1 MNCLEIKDIG
11 YSYQTLAAETPALQ
25 NISFTVQEGEFV
37 SIVGPSGCGKST
49 LLNLICGLIQAD
61 SSQILLNGAPIQTTS
76 THIGY
81 MLQKDHLFEWRT
93 IYSNVTLGLELRHA
107 LGEAEKEK
115 VHRMLGTYGLG
126 NFAKSRPSELSGGMR
141 QRAALIR
148 TLATEPDLLLLDEPF
163 SALDYQTRLEVC
175 DDVWRILRQQQK
187 TALLVTHDLSE
198 AISMSD
204 KIIVLSPRPGRVR
217 SIINVQ
223 FKEEGLTPL
232 KRRNALEFPSYFN
245 QIWEELMDHENQSL
259 QSP

>member
-61 SSQILLNGAPIQTTS
+61 SGQILLNGAPIQTTS

-148 TLATEPDLLLLDEPF
+148 TLATEPDLLLWMNPF
-163 SALDYQTRLEVC
+163 PL
-175 DDVWRILRQQQK
+175 W
-187 TALLVTHDLSE
+187 
-198 AISMSD
+198 
-204 KIIVLSPRPGRVR
+204 IIRPGWR
-217 SIINVQ
+217 SAMMSGVFYGSSKKQ
-223 FKEEGLTPL
+223 RCWSPMTCQRPSVCLTKL
-232 KRRNALEFPSYFN
+232 SC
-245 QIWEELMDHENQSL
+245 
-259 QSP
+259 